1 MKRDE
6 AHRLDY
12 LEDEIREIKDWIEE
26 LKEEKKQNAYVADP
40 LATTYPSALDDHIN
54 TAAPR
59 WVKDMF
65 LELCSEMFAAKSEE
79 HFHAGRMS
87 TAHAVRFVLYYAV
100 KYPERIEYVSL
111 KELRHIKKDM
121 DEE

>member
-1 MKRDE
+1 MNRDE

-12 LEDEIREIKDWIEE
+12 LEDEIREIKDLLEE
-26 LKEEKKQNAYVADP
+26 LKEQKKRAEAIDP
-40 LATTYPSALDDHIN
+40 LAKIYPAALDDAIN

-65 LELCSEMFAAKSEE
+65 LDLCSEMFASKSEE

-100 KYPERIEYVSL
+100 KYPEKIEYVSL